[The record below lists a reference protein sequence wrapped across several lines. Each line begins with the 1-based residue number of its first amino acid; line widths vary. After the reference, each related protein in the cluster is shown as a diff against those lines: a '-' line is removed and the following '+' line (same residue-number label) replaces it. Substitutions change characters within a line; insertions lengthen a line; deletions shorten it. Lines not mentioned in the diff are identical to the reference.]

1 MATVHAS
8 LNGQGYTKDP
18 TIIADELFGEAIYS
32 RYSQSEMFFGK
43 IISLD
48 YLIEQF
54 ADDAG
59 ALCTNLESSYD
70 ELFGRHFDNV
80 TTQAVSTDIENSN
93 YYSVVLKIRYSR
105 EGLDYDFARVIQY
118 YNGVV
123 KKITEILDQ

>member
-32 RYSQSEMFFGK
+32 NYSQSDIFYGQ

-48 YLIEQF
+48 YIIQQYSTDE
-54 ADDAG
+54 G
-59 ALCTNLESSYD
+59 GLCTSLESNYTT
-70 ELFGRHFDNV
+70 LFQRHFDNV
-80 TTQAVSTDIENSN
+80 VVQAKSTDATDGN
-93 YYSVVLKIRYSR
+93 YFNVTLKIRYSR
-105 EGLDYDFARVIQY
+105 EGVDYDFARVIQH

-123 KKITEILDQ
+123 SKISKVLDQ